1 MSPRTLTTR
10 LGASDPAIMRTR
22 HGSSP
27 RSNTTGRSPDASS
40 PRTTHAPMQPNA
52 PVTSVVTN
60 ENIMPLVFQ
69 SERFF
74 REAWPQISQSV
85 ESGTDAASDVQWIAG
100 ATGLETGARVLD
112 APCGF
117 GRHSVEFARRDCE
130 TTGVDFSETELGRG
144 RRAAGE
150 AGVSLALVCQD
161 IRDMEFS
168 SEFDLA
174 VNLFSSIGYFSE
186 DEDRL
191 VLDPFLRAPK
201 PGRPFVVAP
210 RNPHQCRAPPPPQKR
225 MRRGNPTIRARN
237 ESHPPT
243 CRWRAPL

>member
-10 LGASDPAIMRTR
+10 LGASDPAIMPTR

-52 PVTSVVTN
+52 PVTSVVMN
-60 ENIMPLVFQ
+60 GNIMPLVFQ

-100 ATGLETGARVLD
+100 VVGLESGARVLD

-117 GRHSVEFARRDCE
+117 GRHSVAFARRGWHTAGLGFCR
-130 TTGVDFSETELGRG
+130 TELGRG
-144 RRAAGE
+144 RQAA
-150 AGVSLALVCQD
+150 
-161 IRDMEFS
+161 
-168 SEFDLA
+168 
-174 VNLFSSIGYFSE
+174 
-186 DEDRL
+186 
-191 VLDPFLRAPK
+191 
-201 PGRPFVVAP
+201 
-210 RNPHQCRAPPPPQKR
+210 
-225 MRRGNPTIRARN
+225 
-237 ESHPPT
+237 
-243 CRWRAPL
+243 